1 MPLRT
6 PIFSADIDKALI
18 NQIMRIALLRLH
30 DQQIYVSDILVALA
44 QRQRF
49 LLTRGKFDDWFMTR
63 PDRAIAAPIALFIDV
78 IEVLFQLNPAVLSPV
93 ELKQLMDAR
102 GIPIHYFPYFVRLL
116 SIHDR
121 EHLYTLYGLRPL
133 QQPSL
138 LIGRD
143 DLLTQIYDNLASYQC
158 IVLTGP
164 KGVGKSAIAYEITK
178 KYAPLIHA
186 KIQVLDCA
194 HITSFRDLIRLM
206 LLHTNVSFDETDDT
220 HEIQRRLK
228 FLYSSLT
235 VMIVLDNFN
244 SKSLTVNAVYQ
255 YLKQFIPRC
264 KIIVTMFVYDQII
277 SDEIIE
283 YSFSGLA
290 YDTSDSAAIQLFRH
304 TLMESYGRI
313 IPFREI
319 QFFCEKANGNP
330 LEIITSA
337 RSIARAEYTIEAYA
351 ESLLLRLSEIECA
364 ILLMLTFTNNTSI
377 LLVAELASRMLQLPK
392 SQIMNVI
399 DDLVRQRLVTLSINE
414 ISISIHDDLRQ
425 LMQNFLSVDRYK
437 QLLYSLVDTMCD
449 DTELPVLLY
458 VSDDSW
464 VATLRFDDYH
474 TFIQFIKSCTRHRFD
489 ELAIRMLIFWHQLF
503 IVNRLAHQAILLF
516 ESLLPTFATTK
527 YMIWIQYALAMLYSE
542 RGMYQQAQI
551 HCAQL
556 QALANTHTQ
565 AFPTPLL
572 AHVNALIGINTANSK
587 DQLALMR
594 ININDDMSHP
604 NHLLSAYYMTR
615 TYAINAQLLFSSGEL
630 QQALSEF
637 NQSLVQLTLL
647 DSTLLQI
654 QVLNDR
660 AVVMLFLGF
669 HSFAQ
674 EQLMTI
680 IAQFQQRDL
689 PLRAM
694 QAQLRLALSY
704 LFVRDIDA
712 VMALF
717 PQMIDV
723 VVATGNIKDMLYFL
737 DMHIGLLMLFE
748 QYADVLILDA
758 LMTTIREQRD
768 IPRGGIFDQFLNED
782 RQIAQHY
789 FEKLG
794 IPAIPSFFN
803 MSMQLFDIFAVCR
816 RLYTFSTP
824 SYGLQS

>member
-1 MPLRT
+1 MPSRT
-6 PIFSADIDKALI
+6 QIFSVDIDKALI
-18 NQIMRIALLRLH
+18 NQIMRIAVLRLH
-30 DQQIYVSDILVALA
+30 AQQIYVVDILVALA

-49 LLTRGKFDDWFMTR
+49 SLTRGKFDDWFMTR
-63 PDRAIAAPIALFIDV
+63 PDRAVAAPIALFINV
-78 IEVLFQLNPAVLSPV
+78 IEVLFQLNPAVLSPA

-102 GIPIHYFPYFVRLL
+102 GIPIYYFPYFARFLP
-116 SIHDR
+116 IHDR
-121 EHLYTLYGLRPL
+121 EHLYTLYELRPL

-143 DLLTQIYDNLASYQC
+143 ALLAQIQDNLASHHC

-164 KGVGKSAIAYEITK
+164 KGVGKSAIAYEIAK

-206 LLHTNVSFDETDDT
+206 LTHANVSFDDT
-220 HEIQRRLK
+220 HEIHRRLK
-228 FLYSSLT
+228 FLYSSLA
-235 VMIVLDNFN
+235 VIIVLDNFN
-244 SKSLTVNAVYQ
+244 SKSFTVNAAYQ
-255 YLKQFIPRC
+255 YFKQFIPQC
-264 KIIVTMFVYDQII
+264 KIIVTMFVYDQVF

-283 YSFSGLA
+283 YSLSGLA
-290 YDTSDSAAIQLFRH
+290 YDTPDSAAIQLFRH
-304 TLMESYGRI
+304 TLMESYGRMI
-313 IPFREI
+313 SFREI

-337 RSIARAEYTIEAYA
+337 RSLARAEYTIEAYA
-351 ESLLLRLSEIECA
+351 ESLLLRLSEIECV
-364 ILLMLTFTNNTSI
+364 ILLMLTFTNNMSI

-392 SQIMNVI
+392 SQIMHVI
-399 DDLVRQRLVTLSINE
+399 DDLVRQRLVTQSINE
-414 ISISIHDDLRQ
+414 ISISIYDDLRQ
-425 LMQNFLSVDRYK
+425 PVQNFLSVDRYK
-437 QLLYSLVDTMCD
+437 KIVYSMVDTMCD

-458 VSDDSW
+458 VPDDSW

-474 TFIQFIKSCTRHRFD
+474 TFIQFIKSCVHHRFD
-489 ELAIRMLIFWHQLF
+489 ELAIRMLICWHQLF
-503 IVNRLAHQAILLF
+503 IVNGLAHQAVLLF
-516 ESLLPTFATTK
+516 ESLTPTFATTK

-565 AFPTPLL
+565 AFPVPLL

-604 NHLLSAYYMTR
+604 NHLLSAYYMAR
-615 TYAINAQLLFSSGEL
+615 AYAINAQLLFSSGDY

-637 NQSLVQLTLL
+637 NQALEQLTVL
-647 DSTLLQI
+647 DSSLLRI

-669 HSFAQ
+669 HSFVQ
-674 EQLMTI
+674 EQLTTI
-680 IAQFQQRDL
+680 IAQFQQQDL

-717 PQMIDV
+717 PQVINT
-723 VVATGNIKDMLYFL
+723 VVAIGNIKDMLYFL
-737 DMHIGLLMLFE
+737 DMHIGLLMLLE

-758 LMTTIREQRD
+758 LMTTIREQRG

-782 RQIAQHY
+782 RHFAQQY
-789 FEKLG
+789 FAKLG

-803 MSMQLFDIFAVCR
+803 TSMQLFDIFAVCR
-816 RLYTFSTP
+816 RLYTISTP
-824 SYGLQS
+824 ANGHNL